1 MIVDLQPK
9 YDSRRLFL
17 VMIIDDDDDYEKA
30 KEE

>member
-9 YDSRRLFL
+9 YDSRRLLL
-17 VMIIDDDDDYEKA
+17 VMIIDDDDYEKA